1 MTRKTIIQT
10 LNENAIA
17 DKYLYKLLRKIQ
29 YKYGSELLD
38 GNNVFLTDKE
48 FLDVLRFADILSR
61 SEISLNKNIA
71 LKIVSTLYDDY
82 KENET
87 YQLFAQ
93 STMLKLGNF
102 PSLKILEGNG
112 INFDN
117 REIEFERIIKQVFQK
132 TSVNNQFF
140 TDSQY
145 KTFQELTTS
154 NHYSF
159 SAGTSFGKSFL
170 FSEFIN
176 WMIEEKNGSENIAF
190 LVPTRALIT
199 QVVEDLERTL
209 NDKNY
214 KIVTNPDI
222 PALFRHNRFV
232 FVFTPERLVSYFAES
247 SSPNISTM
255 IVDEAHNTISD
266 DERSPIFYHAIT
278 LAEQKSIK
286 LYFASPNV
294 PNPEIFLELVGNS
307 IEESRRITDVN
318 VVQNKFF
325 VDLIAKKL
333 RVYYDFLTSVKF
345 DEFDSKFNDLDQLIV
360 NITKDSQ
367 SIIYCNSVHN
377 TVSRAQSF
385 SQNVPKSND
394 KTLVELSNYIRET
407 IHGDYYLADL
417 VEKGISYHFGALPQE
432 IRKKIEEVFKQGQ
445 IKYLFTT
452 STLLQGVN
460 LPAKNLFIL
469 SDKIGPGN
477 LKELDFRNLAGR
489 AGRLSKELY
498 GNLFV
503 VNIEESSNSQRLLE
517 FESLPEVESKV
528 LSGKAN
534 FYKNIGNVL
543 ENKEMTN
550 KSMTAKNKREI
561 ADYATI
567 LAYQYKKNASSQLVD
582 KFSQKNDKQKEILK
596 RISEID
602 VPADILMVSTTI
614 KPKYQE
620 AVYQEEKP
628 FIFEAAYDDKTCRQ
642 ILEMLSEKY
651 DWSEEEDKRYLG
663 NGKRLGYYSVLMAE
677 WIQSKP
683 LNIMIQSTIRY
694 HEKNKILIPI
704 NNNPSNLEAFSI
716 KKVHHINHVINELL
730 KDVENILRFKV
741 KNYVINYLKLTR
753 QDAGDWHN
761 YLEYGTSD
769 KTIIELQKIGF
780 DRQVSLELVNHQEE
794 SFQFNTEGEIIQ
806 IDKRNILSR
815 TISKEARHQINI
827 LL

>member
-1 MTRKTIIQT
+1 M
-10 LNENAIA
+10 
-17 DKYLYKLLRKIQ
+17 
-29 YKYGSELLD
+29 
-38 GNNVFLTDKE
+38 
-48 FLDVLRFADILSR
+48 
-61 SEISLNKNIA
+61 
-71 LKIVSTLYDDY
+71 
-82 KENET
+82 
-87 YQLFAQ
+87 
-93 STMLKLGNF
+93 
-102 PSLKILEGNG
+102 
-112 INFDN
+112 
-117 REIEFERIIKQVFQK
+117 
-132 TSVNNQFF
+132 
-140 TDSQY
+140 
-145 KTFQELTTS
+145 
-154 NHYSF
+154 
-159 SAGTSFGKSFL
+159 
-170 FSEFIN
+170 
-176 WMIEEKNGSENIAF
+176 
-190 LVPTRALIT
+190 
-199 QVVEDLERTL
+199 
-209 NDKNY
+209 
-214 KIVTNPDI
+214 
-222 PALFRHNRFV
+222 
-232 FVFTPERLVSYFAES
+232 
-247 SSPNISTM
+247 
-255 IVDEAHNTISD
+255 
-266 DERSPIFYHAIT
+266 
-278 LAEQKSIK
+278 
-286 LYFASPNV
+286 
-294 PNPEIFLELVGNS
+294 
-307 IEESRRITDVN
+307 
-318 VVQNKFF
+318 
-325 VDLIAKKL
+325 
-333 RVYYDFLTSVKF
+333 
-345 DEFDSKFNDLDQLIV
+345 
-360 NITKDSQ
+360 
-367 SIIYCNSVHN
+367 
-377 TVSRAQSF
+377 
-385 SQNVPKSND
+385 
-394 KTLVELSNYIRET
+394 
-407 IHGDYYLADL
+407 
-417 VEKGISYHFGALPQE
+417 
-432 IRKKIEEVFKQGQ
+432 
-445 IKYLFTT
+445 
-452 STLLQGVN
+452 
-460 LPAKNLFIL
+460 
-469 SDKIGPGN
+469 
-477 LKELDFRNLAGR
+477 KELDFRNLAGR